1 MEITE
6 QEIRAMIRGAI
17 ARHQS
22 GHHPVDLAPTAPS
35 PAPATGLR
43 QHGSHAL
50 FVVASVSD
58 GECVI
63 EPSQPCD
70 HCGYCKSLGH

>member
-22 GHHPVDLAPTAPS
+22 GAHPVDLAPTAPPPS
-35 PAPATGLR
+35 AGPSR

-50 FVVASVSD
+50 FVVASVTD

>member
-22 GHHPVDLAPTAPS
+22 GQHPVDLAPSAPPP
-35 PAPATGLR
+35 PAAGLR
-43 QHGSHAL
+43 QSGSHAL
-50 FVVASVSD
+50 FVVASASD
-58 GECVI
+58 GDCII
-63 EPSQPCD
+63 EPSRSCD

>member
-22 GHHPVDLAPTAPS
+22 GHPIDLAPSAPPP
-35 PAPATGLR
+35 PAAEARP
-43 QHGSHAL
+43 HGSHAL
-50 FVVASVSD
+50 FVVASVGD

-63 EPSQPCD
+63 EPSRPCD